1 MHYTLCRLDDIAD
14 PGAKGIYLEAA
25 KIDLF
30 LVRRGDILRGYRNNC
45 PHTGA
50 PMDWMPDQF
59 LNLDGNLIQCGI
71 HAALFQIHDGR
82 CIAGPCVGKSL
93 QALPIVVRD
102 GMVLLAEEGVGASD

>member
-1 MHYTLCRLDDIAD
+1 MHYTLCRLDEIPN

-25 KIDLF
+25 RIDLF
-30 LVRRGDILRGYRNNC
+30 LVRRGEILRAYRNRC

-50 PMDWMPDQF
+50 PMEWMPDQF
-59 LNLDGNLIQCGI
+59 LNLDGDLIQCGM

-82 CIAGPCVGKSL
+82 CIAGPCNGRSL

-102 GMVLLAEEGVGASD
+102 GMVLLDEGGHEASD